1 MLFNHLAHI
10 WCDSQYV
17 HSHSCGTGCQ
27 KVGKGYGNGTGRLTA
42 PIALCIGTKS
52 IGQLVCHYHAGALG
66 LSIYNIVCNKCN
78 NICLLL
84 ASSSEKAEEDQLQ
97 E

>member
-1 MLFNHLAHI
+1 M
-10 WCDSQYV
+10 
-17 HSHSCGTGCQ
+17 
-27 KVGKGYGNGTGRLTA
+27 GKGCGSGTGRLTA
-42 PIALCIGTKS
+42 HIGLCIGTKS

-78 NICLLL
+78 YICLLL
-84 ASSSEKAEEDQLQ
+84 ASSSEKTQKEQFQ